1 MLRHIAID
9 EQNTIVNLYN
19 LDEIDANKHTY
30 FCIACGK
37 EVFVDVDDRGNY
49 SFLHLDENIP
59 CEDDFYLH
67 EAAKRC
73 YVEDS
78 TLNISSMYIYPN
90 GTYAKKGISVCS
102 LMKTVVPLQFQ
113 YLMT

>member
-37 EVFVDVDDRGNY
+37 EVFVDVDDREII
-49 SFLHLDENIP
+49 H
-59 CEDDFYLH
+59 FY
-67 EAAKRC
+67 
-73 YVEDS
+73 
-78 TLNISSMYIYPN
+78 IW
-90 GTYAKKGISVCS
+90 
-102 LMKTVVPLQFQ
+102 MKTYHVRMTFICMKLQKGV
-113 YLMT
+113 M